1 MKLYMFK
8 LLIALRKWNC
18 KPLAESQGQGCRI
31 LGEHLKKSAA
41 VKKKKDHGCS
51 LVMAYRFYLF
61 DANIL
66 DLTEKKE
73 KQIPEW

>member
-1 MKLYMFK
+1 MRLQTT
-8 LLIALRKWNC
+8 
-18 KPLAESQGQGCRI
+18 SRI
-31 LGEHLKKSAA
+31 LGTGLQNSWRAFIKKSSA
-41 VKKKKDHGCS
+41 VKKKDHGCS
-51 LVMAYRFYLF
+51 LVMAYRFSLF